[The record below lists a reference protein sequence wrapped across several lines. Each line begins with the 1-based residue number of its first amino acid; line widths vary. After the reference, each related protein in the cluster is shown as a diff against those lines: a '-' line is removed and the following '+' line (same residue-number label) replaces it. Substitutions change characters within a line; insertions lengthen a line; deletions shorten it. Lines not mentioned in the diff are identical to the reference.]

1 MKLLITNNGL
11 HLSIRIEVNLPR
23 WLARF
28 RRRPKRIPGLHAG
41 AYQVSNDFDD
51 YLPEDFLITDA

>member
-1 MKLLITNNGL
+1 MRIAFSSDGL

-28 RRRPKRIPGLHAG
+28 HRRPKRIPGLHAG
-41 AYQVSNDFDD
+41 AYQVSDDFDD
-51 YLPEDFLITDA
+51 YLPEDFLITSE